1 MNTGVI
7 ETLTAIVATAV
18 RAPSMHNTQPWRFRL
33 VPGQPDRI
41 EGAVI
46 EVWSDDSRRLP
57 VADPTGWAVRIAC
70 GAALLGV
77 RLGVAVLDHRA
88 EVTVLPDPA
97 RPALAGLVRVGP
109 RHRATPY
116 ERELH
121 AAIGKRRTNRYP
133 FSETPPAPDVPAKLV
148 AAARP
153 DAWLDVLQDPRRRA
167 DVAAVV
173 REAQH
178 ELSAHPEYTAE
189 LSAWVR
195 DAAAG
200 DGVPRETG
208 GPSPEPY
215 DLLAFRHLGTRPRP
229 AGRDFESHPLICVLG
244 TDTDH
249 AAGQIRA
256 GMALHRV
263 LLAGTAAGLASS
275 MLSQPIELP
284 QLRRRL
290 STAAGRT
297 GGWPQMVLRFGY
309 GVRSPATP
317 RRPVSDVLEIAA
329 VTEVGR

>member
-153 DAWLDVLQDPRRRA
+153 TRGWTCSRTR
-167 DVAAVV
+167 
-173 REAQH
+173 
-178 ELSAHPEYTAE
+178 
-189 LSAWVR
+189 
-195 DAAAG
+195 AAA
-200 DGVPRETG
+200 R
-208 GPSPEPY
+208 
-215 DLLAFRHLGTRPRP
+215 
-229 AGRDFESHPLICVLG
+229 
-244 TDTDH
+244 
-249 AAGQIRA
+249 
-256 GMALHRV
+256 
-263 LLAGTAAGLASS
+263 
-275 MLSQPIELP
+275 
-284 QLRRRL
+284 
-290 STAAGRT
+290 
-297 GGWPQMVLRFGY
+297 
-309 GVRSPATP
+309 
-317 RRPVSDVLEIAA
+317 
-329 VTEVGR
+329 